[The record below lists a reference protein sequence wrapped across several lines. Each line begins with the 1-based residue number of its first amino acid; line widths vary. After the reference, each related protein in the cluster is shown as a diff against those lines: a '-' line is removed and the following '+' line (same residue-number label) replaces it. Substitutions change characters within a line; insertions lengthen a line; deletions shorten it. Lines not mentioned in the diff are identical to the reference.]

1 MNIEQLKY
9 IVEISHSSSLKT
21 AATKLNISLPA
32 LSQSVTKLEKELNI
46 EIFHRSRKGTYPTEE
61 GKILIQ
67 KATGVLE
74 KFQEFLDEAESF
86 SHVLKGELK
95 IATFPGPLDLLADQI
110 TLYKKEFPYI
120 KASIEEDNSQ
130 HIIEKVKKEEVDIG
144 FIIYTEEDI
153 KKNSSLH
160 FHKLYVGCMVVA
172 VNKDSPLANN
182 ENITEEMLINQPI
195 ILYNDHSILEFVQNL
210 DIVDDDMEILFT
222 TNNVETIRYALER
235 NTAINIGYDYA
246 FKTITGLA
254 NNDSYV
260 TLPFVDTI
268 INTYYFGYIYPIDKG
283 ISKVAKEFLNRLT

>member
-1 MNIEQLKY
+1 MNLEQLKY
-9 IVEISHSSSLKT
+9 IVEISNSSSLKT

-61 GKILIQ
+61 GKILIS

-74 KFQEFLDEAESF
+74 KLQEFLDEAESF
-86 SHVLKGELK
+86 AHILKGELK

-153 KKNSSLH
+153 KKNSDLR
-160 FHKLYVGCMVVA
+160 FHKLYDGCMVVA
-172 VNKDSPLANN
+172 VNKDSALANN
-182 ENITEEMLINQPI
+182 EYITEKMLINQPI
-195 ILYNDHSILEFVQNL
+195 ILYNDHSILEFVQNF
-210 DIVDDDMEILFT
+210 DIVEKDMEILFT

-254 NNDSYV
+254 NNNSYV

-283 ISKVAKEFLNRLT
+283 ISRVAKEFLKRLT

>member
-86 SHVLKGELK
+86 AHILKGELK

-130 HIIEKVKKEEVDIG
+130 HIIEKVKKR
-144 FIIYTEEDI
+144 
-153 KKNSSLH
+153 K
-160 FHKLYVGCMVVA
+160 
-172 VNKDSPLANN
+172 
-182 ENITEEMLINQPI
+182 
-195 ILYNDHSILEFVQNL
+195 
-210 DIVDDDMEILFT
+210 
-222 TNNVETIRYALER
+222 
-235 NTAINIGYDYA
+235 
-246 FKTITGLA
+246 
-254 NNDSYV
+254 
-260 TLPFVDTI
+260 
-268 INTYYFGYIYPIDKG
+268 
-283 ISKVAKEFLNRLT
+283 

>member
-86 SHVLKGELK
+86 AHILKGELK

-120 KASIEEDNSQ
+120 KASIEEYNSQ
-130 HIIEKVKKEEVDIG
+130 HIIEKVKKEEIDIG

-160 FHKLYVGCMVVA
+160 FHKLYDGCMVVA

-268 INTYYFGYIYPIDKG
+268 INSYYFGYIYPIDKG

>member
-1 MNIEQLKY
+1 
-9 IVEISHSSSLKT
+9 KT

>member
-86 SHVLKGELK
+86 AHVLKGELK